1 MTKLISREVVQCA
14 AVVVVLPY
22 DPVRDEVVV
31 IRQFRAGV
39 MVAQHNPWL
48 VESVTGLV
56 EENEAPEDVARRE
69 YIEEASCEISEL
81 HHICDFFASP
91 GMLSE
96 VVTMDCGIP
105 DATNAGGLH
114 SLEHEDEDIEAT
126 AVP

>member
-1 MTKLISREVVQCA
+1 ML
-14 AVVVVLPY
+14 
-22 DPVRDEVVV
+22 
-31 IRQFRAGV
+31 RAGGV
-39 MVAQHNPWL
+39 
-48 VESVTGLV
+48 SK
-56 EENEAPEDVARRE
+56 R
-69 YIEEASCEISEL
+69 ASCEISEL

-126 AVP
+126 AVPCLNFSMTSMQRNVSIPRSCSV

>member
-1 MTKLISREVVQCA
+1 
-14 AVVVVLPY
+14 
-22 DPVRDEVVV
+22 
-31 IRQFRAGV
+31 

-69 YIEEASCEISEL
+69 CIEEASCEISEL

-91 GMLSE
+91 GM

-105 DATNAGGLH
+105 DATNVGRLH

>member
-1 MTKLISREVVQCA
+1 VTKLISREVVQCA